1 MRNPMKNG
9 QMTWMDIFPRWHK
22 HSQETHEKM
31 LSITHLQGHTIQ
43 KYNEITRHI
52 CENRLKSTNDE
63 TAGVGKDVGKEKP
76 SCIVGRNAN
85 WCSHS
90 GKHHGDSSKKKKKE
104 IELCYDPAISLRG
117 IYRKNTKT
125 ILQRD
130 TCTMSLQQHFL
141 QKPNYGNW
149 PSIHQLMN
157 KLRCSIW
164 NVILFS
170 HKNMKS
176 CHFPRGG
183 WSERMLCWVK

>member
-31 LSITHLQGHTIQ
+31 LSITHLQGNTIQ

-90 GKHHGDSSKKKKKE
+90 GKHHGDSSKKKNGNRTMLRSSNFTTRYLQKE
-104 IELCYDPAISLRG
+104 H
-117 IYRKNTKT
+117 KNNSSKGYMHHEFTTAFSTKT
-125 ILQRD
+125 
-130 TCTMSLQQHFL
+130 
-141 QKPNYGNW
+141 
-149 PSIHQLMN
+149 
-157 KLRCSIW
+157 KLRKLTKHPSTD
-164 NVILFS
+164 
-170 HKNMKS
+170 
-176 CHFPRGG
+176 
-183 WSERMLCWVK
+183 E

>member
-1 MRNPMKNG
+1 MMKQQVLARMWEKRNPLALWEGMQTGAATLENI
-9 QMTWMDIFPRWHK
+9 M
-22 HSQETHEKM
+22 
-31 LSITHLQGHTIQ
+31 
-43 KYNEITRHI
+43 EIRQ
-52 CENRLKSTNDE
+52 
-63 TAGVGKDVGKEKP
+63 
-76 SCIVGRNAN
+76 
-85 WCSHS
+85 
-90 GKHHGDSSKKKKKE
+90 KKKKME

-117 IYRKNTKT
+117 IYRKNTKI

-141 QKPNYGNW
+141 QKPNYGNG

-183 WSERMLCWVK
+183 WSERLVFYC